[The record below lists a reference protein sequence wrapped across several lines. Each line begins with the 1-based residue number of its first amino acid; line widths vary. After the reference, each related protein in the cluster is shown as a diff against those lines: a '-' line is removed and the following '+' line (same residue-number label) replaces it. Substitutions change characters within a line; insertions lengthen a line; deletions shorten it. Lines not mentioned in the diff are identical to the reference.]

1 MPCYI
6 NIEDRYRLSAIRERQ
21 VFHTGLTTAATI
33 VAVGAVAG
41 AAVSAGG
48 QMYASSQ
55 NVAAG
60 NAAARAQAKTI
71 GAALRQYNATT
82 AGIVDA
88 IQRIN
93 PNIQIPN
100 FSLFPTEAIYQT
112 DKKGKI
118 KTDKQGNP
126 IVKQAAQRGSVAES
140 IEAANIINQN
150 ALRQLEQILPG
161 STQARAQANDIATNW
176 QAALEGEFERSKE
189 AYKLLETSRR
199 VVEQQLPQLGSA
211 RAVVDSMLK
220 GDLSEQ
226 AKQQITRTIAE
237 TAGAGFSP
245 EAARRTAFGQT
256 PQAALS
262 QNIMRGVEE
271 RQLRGLEAA
280 QGITSQTIG
289 LSGQLGQIAQQY
301 GQTTQLLA
309 NVSEAA
315 RAWEGTRQSWQQL
328 ANSFLTPA
336 TNIMQIGLSGRGQ
349 DIQKEQMGI
358 QNALEQQRIQADI
371 AAAALAAQTGSAAM
385 GPIQSRLAASQAA
398 NQGIASAAGT
408 IGTGISSAAQAYGQ
422 YSTAQPVNY
431 GSGRTAYLER
441 TYGPATY
448 GNSSDAWGNFSMG
461 SGTGA

>member
-21 VFHTGLTTAATI
+21 VFHTGLTTAAAI
-33 VAVGAVAG
+33 VAGGAIVGAG
-41 AAVSAGG
+41 ISAGG

-60 NAAARAQAKTI
+60 NAAARAQAKTV
-71 GAALRQYNATT
+71 GAALNQYNATT
-82 AGIVDA
+82 AGIVAA

-100 FSLFPTEAIYQT
+100 FSLFPTEVIYQT
-112 DKKGKI
+112 NKKGKI
-118 KTDKQGNP
+118 KTDKKGNP
-126 IVKQAAQRGSVAES
+126 IVKQAAQRGAVAES

-150 ALRQLEQILPG
+150 TLQQLEQILPG

-199 VVEQQLPQLGSA
+199 VVEEQLPQLGSA

-245 EAARRTAFGQT
+245 EAARRTGFGQT

-271 RQLRGLEAA
+271 RQMMGLQAA
-280 QGITSQTIG
+280 QGITNQTLG
-289 LSGQLGQIAQQY
+289 LSGQFGQIAQQY

-315 RAWEGTRQSWQQL
+315 RGWEGTRQSWQQL
-328 ANSFLTPA
+328 ANAFRTRE
-336 TNIMQIGLSGRGQ
+336 TDIMQIGLQGRGQ
-349 DIQKEQMGI
+349 DIQKEQYGI
-358 QNALEQQRIQADI
+358 QNALEQQRIQAEI
-371 AAAALAAQTGSAAM
+371 AAVALNAQTGSAAM
-385 GPIQSRLAASQAA
+385 APIQSRLAAAQA
-398 NQGIASAAGT
+398 GAAGT
-408 IGTGISSAAQAYGQ
+408 AGMFSTIGSGISSAASAYGQ
-422 YSTAQPVNY
+422 YSTAQPINY
-431 GSGRTAYLER
+431 GSGATTGFRGQ
-441 TYGPATY
+441 TYVPDQGGQVYRPV
-448 GNSSDAWGNFSMG
+448 SG
-461 SGTGA
+461 SIY